1 MLKNSVL
8 TRLHLI
14 AQLIVGPNVLVFPFS
29 LDLES
34 VRRTPEFLLHRL
46 FSHHLSLSSGSL
58 TSYGPSD
65 NTIRLRVALRPRYFS
80 VRCAGAANKISSI
93 PEWVRVLYSS
103 PFFPKKHLFAYSL
116 ATGSTIRVS
125 LCPPGLHLA
134 SAGVTAGQTSLR
146 VATFLS
152 ALTDTASYS
161 TSQRFFASRTS
172 ASLLPR
178 STSYIPSPLLL
189 LSILVPASCSSHPRS
204 PPPFCSSPALLQAA
218 SKPPPPRP
226 KRVHRL
232 RYDYLNAT
240 ITALSRTPHEPESK
254 SSSNHGPAARQGHGP
269 AWLRIHSQQP
279 DERGGKRY
287 RAAPARPGGKV

>member
-1 MLKNSVL
+1 MFNQSTPKNSVF

-34 VRRTPEFLLHRL
+34 VRRTPESLLHRL

-189 LSILVPASCSSHPRS
+189 LSILVPANLLLLAPQITTPLFFLSR
-204 PPPFCSSPALLQAA
+204 PPPGCQQTSAA
-218 SKPPPPRP
+218 PTEAR
-226 KRVHRL
+226 
-232 RYDYLNAT
+232 A
-240 ITALSRTPHEPESK
+240 
-254 SSSNHGPAARQGHGP
+254 PAAIRLLERHYHGSVP
-269 AWLRIHSQQP
+269 NP
-279 DERGGKRY
+279 
-287 RAAPARPGGKV
+287 P